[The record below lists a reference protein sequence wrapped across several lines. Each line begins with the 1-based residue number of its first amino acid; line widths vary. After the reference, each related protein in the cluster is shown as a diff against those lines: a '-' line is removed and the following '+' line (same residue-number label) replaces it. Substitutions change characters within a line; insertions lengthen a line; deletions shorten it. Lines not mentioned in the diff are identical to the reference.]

1 MRSAAVRTAVVSG
14 LGLFSLAGATA
25 AHAQSSGGSSGFTD
39 LVPVA
44 VWTIIIVAITLAVV
58 SVGYLYRRARG
69 LDEPRPEVPIP
80 PLLEVE
86 PPSHLDAAGQPL
98 PEHVIHEHAAAR
110 HDDATEQAELL
121 HEARH

>member
-1 MRSAAVRTAVVSG
+1 VRSAAVRTALVTG
-14 LGLFSLAGATA
+14 LGSLSLAGAGA
-25 AHAQSSGGSSGFTD
+25 VHAQSSGGSSGFTD

-44 VWTIIIVAITLAVV
+44 LWTLVVAVIGLSLV

-80 PLLEVE
+80 PLVE
-86 PPSHLDAAGQPL
+86 AEAPSHLDAAGQPL
-98 PEHVIHEHAAAR
+98 PEHVVHEHAAAR

-121 HEARH
+121 HEVRH

>member
-1 MRSAAVRTAVVSG
+1 MRSAAVRTAVVAG
-14 LGLFSLAGATA
+14 LGLLSLAGATA
-25 AHAQSSGGSSGFTD
+25 VHAQSSGGSSDFSD

-44 VWTIIIVAITLAVV
+44 VWTAVVVVVALAVV

-80 PLLEVE
+80 PLLETE
-86 PPSHLDAAGQPL
+86 PPSHLDAAGHPL

-121 HEARH
+121 HEVRH